1 MRGGTSLWSL
11 LFLVV
16 FPVDALKYFLPQNL
30 NVDEVGHSQFAVAT
44 KIIAEQ
50 TKNLRIRL

>member
-44 KIIAEQ
+44 KIIAE
-50 TKNLRIRL
+50 